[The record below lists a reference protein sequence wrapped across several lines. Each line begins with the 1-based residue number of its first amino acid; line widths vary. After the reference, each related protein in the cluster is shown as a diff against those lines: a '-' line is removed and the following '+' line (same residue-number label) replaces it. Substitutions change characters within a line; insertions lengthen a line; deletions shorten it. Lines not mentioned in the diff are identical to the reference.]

1 MASRSLETEIDQ
13 LYQRPLT
20 EFTAARNNLARTAGD
35 DAGEVRKL
43 VKPSIAA
50 WAVNQLYWKE
60 RRAYDALIDAST
72 ALRKAHKA
80 ILGGRRADLRD
91 PSKAH
96 EEALEAA
103 LKATLGILQQAG
115 HPATDATRQAILTTL
130 RALPAGGKAGRL
142 TDTLQPGG
150 FEMLEGLSIAGS
162 GGTIRA
168 KTEPR
173 DIESA
178 RRASGRS
185 ARGKSDESRPDPEVA
200 ARRTE
205 AAQALR
211 EAEQAARQQEFEM
224 IRASRQAEKAARQL
238 ENAREALKTAQQ
250 ILADAEAAAAEAER
264 QREAAARRAK
274 ETERV
279 VEAARRHHEAIVS
292 KR

>member
-1 MASRSLETEIDQ
+1 MASRSLETEIDR
-13 LYQRPLT
+13 LYQLPLP

-35 DAGEVRKL
+35 DAGEIRKL

-60 RRAYDALIDAST
+60 RQVYDALIDAST

-80 ILGGRRADLRD
+80 ILGGRRADLRE

-103 LKATLGILQQAG
+103 LKGTLAVLQEAG
-115 HPATDATRQAILTTL
+115 HPATDATRQAVLTTL
-130 RALPAGGKAGRL
+130 RALPAGENAGRL

-150 FEMLEGLSIAGS
+150 FEMLQGLSIAGS

-178 RRASGRS
+178 RPTSGRS
-185 ARGKSDESRPDPEVA
+185 ARRKSEESRPDPEVA
-200 ARRTE
+200 ARQTE
-205 AAQALR
+205 ATRALR

-224 IRASRQAEKAARQL
+224 TRATRQAERAARQL
-238 ENAREALKTAQQ
+238 DNAREALKTAQQ
-250 ILADAEAAAAEAER
+250 IAKDAEAAAAEAER

-274 ETERV
+274 ETERR
-279 VEAARRHHEAIVS
+279 VEAARRHHEAIN